1 MRTYFQPPYIV
12 PAVLAFSLAGCSAV
26 GPNYQVPNIQLEP
39 KYVGGASQ
47 DTIEASRFAWWRN
60 FNDPKLNELVSLGL
74 DQNLDVNSALERIV
88 AARENAR
95 RFGAAEQIGG
105 DVSLTTRR
113 SRNDSR
119 EYNTDSNVTADAFF
133 VFDLFGE
140 FSRARERSL
149 AELEAAEFDVG
160 TVKLAY
166 LTDVVSSYILV
177 RYFQT
182 AAQITR
188 QSITTRRQTLNL
200 VNQRAAVEESTQLEV
215 AQARSLLANAE
226 ATLPLLEAQ
235 ARVNAFR
242 IATLLAVP
250 TTTVLDK
257 LGVSAQIPRPSGGLA
272 IGIPAD
278 LLRNRPDVRA
288 SERRLAA
295 STADVGVTTA
305 RIYPALRLA
314 GTISAGDT
322 DSWSFGPTLDIP
334 VLDRTRR
341 DATRNI
347 AESDA
352 RQAELG
358 YRNQVNTAVEE
369 VQTAMA
375 LTDARQRQFSAFS
388 QAVTTA
394 ERVQNLS
401 RESYEGGVV
410 TFDEV
415 LDAERTVLTNRLDQA
430 IALSEWSQAWV
441 QMQVSLGKGWQATS
455 GTTLAE
461 ATK

>member
-1 MRTYFQPPYIV
+1 MKSKIIL
-12 PAVLAFSLAGCSAV
+12 PAILATTLAGCTAV
-26 GPNYQVPNIQLEP
+26 GPNYTAPEIQLES
-39 KYVGGASQ
+39 KFVGGASQ

-60 FNDPKLNELVSLGL
+60 FNDARLNHLVSIGL
-74 DQNLDVNSALERIV
+74 DQNLDVESALERIV

-95 RFGAAEQIGG
+95 RFGVAEQING
-105 DVSLTTRR
+105 DISLISRR
-113 SRNDSR
+113 SRSDSGDY
-119 EYNTDSNVTADAFF
+119 ETESNATADAFY

-166 LTDVVSSYILV
+166 LADVVSSYILV

-182 AAQITR
+182 AANITR

-200 VNQRAAVEESTQLEV
+200 VNQRAEAEESTQLEV

-242 IATLLAVP
+242 IATLLAMP
-250 TTTVLDK
+250 TTTVLEK
-257 LGVSAQIPRPSGGLA
+257 LGVSPEIPRPSGGLA
-272 IGIPAD
+272 IGAPAD
-278 LLRNRPDVRA
+278 LLRNRPDIRA

-295 STADVGVTTA
+295 STADVGVTAA
-305 RIYPALRLA
+305 RLYPSLRLS

-334 VLDRTRR
+334 VFDRTSRA
-341 DATRNI
+341 ATRNI
-347 AESDA
+347 AMSNA
-352 RQAELG
+352 RQAELS
-358 YRNQVNTAVEE
+358 YRNEVNIAVEE
-369 VQTAMA
+369 VQAAMA
-375 LTDARQRQFSAFS
+375 LTDARRRQFSAFT

-410 TFDEV
+410 TLDEV
-415 LDAERTVLTNRLDQA
+415 LDAERTRLANRLDQA
-430 IALSEWSQAWV
+430 VALSEWSQAWV

-455 GTTLAE
+455 GTTLAGV
-461 ATK
+461 TK